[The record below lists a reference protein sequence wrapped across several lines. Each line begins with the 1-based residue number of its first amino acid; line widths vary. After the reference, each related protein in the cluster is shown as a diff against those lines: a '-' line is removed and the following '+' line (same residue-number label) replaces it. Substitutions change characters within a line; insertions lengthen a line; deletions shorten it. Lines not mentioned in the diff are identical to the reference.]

1 MVKMKLKNLIVN
13 DKFRLIVSAIVLIL
27 SFFQIKILMFD
38 LAWIA
43 VILCG
48 FPIIVNALKGLITR
62 FDIKAGVLVSIALI
76 ASLII
81 GEIFAA
87 GEIAFIMVLGEALE
101 NYSIAKSKSG
111 IEKLVKLSPKTAR
124 LIANGEEKIINA
136 EKVKVHDLIKVLP
149 GETIPVDGIIVDG
162 ESTID
167 ESIMTGEPIPV
178 DKLENDEVFS
188 GTLNQYGS
196 FIMKATKLGKDSSL
210 QRMIALVKSTDVDK
224 SKIVRLADKWTT
236 WFVALAFT
244 LAIAT
249 FVITGEIIRLVTVLV
264 VFCPC
269 AFVLATPTAIVSAI
283 GNLTKYGI
291 LIKDGDALE
300 RLSEVKKIIFDKTG
314 TLTYG
319 KPEVLDIITYNDY
332 DKNELCRIVASLE
345 NKSEHPLGKAIVDF
359 YYNFSNQSLL
369 EVKNFQMKI
378 GQGVIGEIKD
388 RVILAGSRK
397 LLKDNDLTI
406 PEEEEKTILKY
417 IKNGSTVIYI
427 SINNEFAG
435 NVILSDKLRS
445 DSKELIAQIK
455 DKKLEPILVTGDNEK
470 SANYIGRELAI
481 EKVFSDSLPEVKMDI
496 IEEYKLKNQNVAMI
510 GDGVNDALAL
520 KKSYVGIAMGG
531 IGSDIA
537 IEAADI
543 VLVGD
548 DVGNIPQLIG
558 LSIKTMSKIKW
569 NIIFSLFFNFIA
581 VVLAMTGV
589 LNPITG
595 AIAHNIGSVFVVTNS
610 ALLLFWKNKK

>member
-1 MVKMKLKNLIVN
+1 MKLKNLIVN

>member
-1 MVKMKLKNLIVN
+1 MRLRNLILD
-13 DKFRLIVSAIVLIL
+13 DKFRLIVSLIVLIL

-48 FPIIVNALKGLITR
+48 FPIIINALKGLITR

-111 IEKLVKLSPKTAR
+111 IEKLVKLSPRTAR
-124 LIANGEEKIINA
+124 IITNGEEKVIPA
-136 EKVKVHDLIKVLP
+136 ENVKVQDLIKVFP
-149 GETIPVDGIIVDG
+149 GETIPVDGIIVEG

-178 DKLENDEVFS
+178 DKLEKDEVFS

-196 FIMKATKLGKDSSL
+196 FIMKARKLGKDSSL
-210 QRMIALVKSTDVDK
+210 QRMISLVKSTDVDK

-236 WFVALAFT
+236 WFVAIAFT

-249 FVITGEIIRLVTVLV
+249 FVITGDIIRFVTVLV

-300 RLSEVKKIIFDKTG
+300 KLSEVKKIIFDKTG

-319 KPEVLDIITYNDY
+319 KPELIDVITYNDY

-359 YYNFSNQSLL
+359 YYNLSNQSLL
-369 EVKNFQMKI
+369 EVTNFQMKI
-378 GQGVIGEIKD
+378 GKGVIGEVKD
-388 RVILAGSRK
+388 KIILAGNKR
-397 LLKDNDLTI
+397 LLKENNISI
-406 PEEEEKTILKY
+406 PDEEEKTISKY
-417 IKNGSTVIYI
+417 IKNGSTVIYV
-427 SINNEFAG
+427 SINGEFAG
-435 NVILSDKLRS
+435 YLILSDQLRT
-445 DSKELIAQIK
+445 DSKELILQIK
-455 DKKLEPILVTGDNEK
+455 NKKLEPILVTGDNEK
-470 SANYIGRELAI
+470 SANYIGKELAI
-481 EKVFSDSLPEVKMDI
+481 EKVFSNSLPESKMDI
-496 IEEYKLKNQNVAMI
+496 IDDYKQKNQNVAMI
-510 GDGVNDALAL
+510 GDGVNDAPAL

-548 DVGNIPQLIG
+548 DVGNIPQLLG

-569 NIIFSLFFNFIA
+569 NIIFSLIFNFIA
-581 VVLAMTGV
+581 VVLAMLGV

-610 ALLLFWKNKK
+610 AILLFWKNKK